1 MIETWAIYRF
11 SMFFSFLHFESNFR
25 FRAVLGQIQTWPCA
39 QPSHHFVR
47 VGSLSLWRRAQF
59 DITLARPSHHS
70 ALVGL
75 SRCGAGLILTSLSRP
90 SHHFACVCA
99 CWIALVVG
107 RYFALLYTQ
116 ALLCNRFYTQQAF
129 THRKLLRARV
139 FSHKNFHT
147 QELLRKQAFTRKLL
161 HTEALTHRCL
171 WTLLHSG
178 ALANTLRTGAVA
190 PAFLHRS
197 FWAQKA

>member
-1 MIETWAIYRF
+1 M
-11 SMFFSFLHFESNFR
+11 
-25 FRAVLGQIQTWPCA
+25 
-39 QPSHHFVR
+39 R

-59 DITLARPSHHS
+59 DKTLARPSHHS

-75 SRCGAGLILTSLSRP
+75 SPCGAGLILTSLSRP
-90 SHHFACVCA
+90 SHHFARVCA

-116 ALLCNRFYTQQAF
+116 ALLRNRFYTQETFARPQFF
-129 THRKLLRARV
+129 TQR
-139 FSHKNFHT
+139 

>member
-1 MIETWAIYRF
+1 
-11 SMFFSFLHFESNFR
+11 MFFSFLHFESNFR

-116 ALLCNRFYTQQAF
+116 ALLRNRFYTQPAN
-129 THRKLLRARV
+129 L
-139 FSHKNFHT
+139 NT
-147 QELLRKQAFTRKLL
+147 QETFARPRFFTQHFYTQDLLRKQTFPRKLL
-161 HTEALTHRCL
+161 HTETLTHRCL